1 MHIIS
6 KRPLREF
13 RTKHPEAK
21 SPLNSWF
28 KLLSKT
34 TFESFNDLRKT
45 FSSADWVEGLVA
57 LNIGGNKYRLIAA
70 INFKTQTVYVRHV
83 LTHVEYDRIN
93 LRKR

>member
-13 RTKHPEAK
+13 WTKYPEAK

-45 FSSADWVEGLVA
+45 FSSADWVEGSVVF
-57 LNIGGNKYRLIAA
+57 NIGGNKYRLIAA
-70 INFKTQTVYVRHV
+70 INFKTQKAYVRHV
-83 LTHVEYDRIN
+83 LTHVEYDRTN